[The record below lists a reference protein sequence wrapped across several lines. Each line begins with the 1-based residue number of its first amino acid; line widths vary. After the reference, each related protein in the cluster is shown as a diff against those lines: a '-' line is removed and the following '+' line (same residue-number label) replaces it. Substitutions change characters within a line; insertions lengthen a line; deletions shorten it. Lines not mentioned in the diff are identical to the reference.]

1 MYPRG
6 TRVRISSK
14 WVGVVENVAK
24 TSHGYVYKI
33 TLDDGDTVEA
43 HESVVEEEGS
53 RMKVGDKV
61 RVKGHVPVDGGRS
74 GSIVCPHAC
83 QNGAWWIEF
92 DDNHNTEAFYGSD
105 LELVMPNECD
115 LSGKRVRI
123 TRGSETNKLGTV
135 KRKNGD
141 GWDVNLD
148 DRHYMVFYY
157 ADELEVL
164 PGEEGVN
171 PNTWVAKTSSGM
183 QDAHKLEVVTQHSI
197 KKGDRVKVLVTSKKW
212 DVGIVQSVAEHPVQ
226 GLKYKVVTDSGKTVW
241 RYADS
246 VKRLIDEPIELP
258 LSEVIAA
265 AEGDM
270 APAKDPVVFT
280 CEMWLAILRD

>member
-1 MYPRG
+1 
-6 TRVRISSK
+6 
-14 WVGVVENVAK
+14 
-24 TSHGYVYKI
+24 
-33 TLDDGDTVEA
+33 
-43 HESVVEEEGS
+43 
-53 RMKVGDKV
+53 
-61 RVKGHVPVDGGRS
+61 
-74 GSIVCPHAC
+74 
-83 QNGAWWIEF
+83 
-92 DDNHNTEAFYGSD
+92 
-105 LELVMPNECD
+105 
-115 LSGKRVRI
+115 
-123 TRGSETNKLGTV
+123 
-135 KRKNGD
+135 
-141 GWDVNLD
+141 
-148 DRHYMVFYY
+148 
-157 ADELEVL
+157 
-164 PGEEGVN
+164 
-171 PNTWVAKTSSGM
+171 M